1 MHGLRRRL
9 TYSNVAATLAL
20 VIAVG
25 GGSAYAANTVFS
37 SDIVDDQVYS
47 ADVRNDTLTGGGLSA
62 ADLRAHSVGS
72 SEVTNNALTTG
83 DIRNDSLPGGGLT
96 GADIRNQSGVDTCT
110 HGTVRL
116 GELCFRASN
125 SAPQTWNQAVGD
137 CGSRDLR
144 LPSFAEAVALAVQY
158 NLPNLSDQELF
169 WTGEYYAVTS
179 GPRSLGVSDS
189 GGYLDSDQQSTYRT
203 VCVTTPTN

>member
-1 MHGLRRRL
+1 MRFKPRSV
-9 TYSNVAATLAL
+9 YDVLAL
-20 VIAVG
+20 VSFFLVLG
-25 GGSAYAANTVFS
+25 GGTALASYVVSSNSQVGPNTISGNHVS
-37 SDIVDDQVYS
+37 
-47 ADVRNDTLTGGGLSA
+47 TGKHPNLIAG
-62 ADLRAHSVGS
+62 SVGS
-72 SEVTNNALTTG
+72 KDVADDN
-83 DIRNDSLPGGGLT
+83 LT

-137 CGSRDLR
+137 CEGRGLR
-144 LPSFAEAVALAVQY
+144 LPSFAEAVTLATQY
-158 NLPNLSDQELF
+158 DLPNLNDQELF
-169 WTGEYYAVTS
+169 WTGEYYAATS
-179 GPRSLGVSDS
+179 GPRSLGVSDG